1 MDKAKDFM
9 KKAADAVT
17 GGEQT
22 PNAARPPEP
31 RASDEQPGVPEGT
44 HAGEAQETNVGG
56 QSGNGGAPETQAT
69 ERRTERNG
77 SDGHQEGGVGTVV
90 EVKGPV
96 VDVRFK
102 PEEIPEIYNALLVK
116 FRVGDEDEEEL
127 TLEVQQL
134 LGDDMVR
141 TVAMSSTDG
150 LQRGL
155 DVQDTGRPIAVP
167 VGNSVLGRVLDVLGK
182 PVDEQ
187 GPIEDP
193 DDYWPI
199 HRPSPRF
206 EDLTTRAEQFVTGI
220 KVIDLLCPVRRG
232 GKVGLFGGAGVG
244 KTVVIQELINNIA
257 YQYEGTS
264 VFAGVG
270 ERTREG
276 NDLYGEF
283 QEAGIL
289 KNVGLVFGQM
299 NEPPGARFRV
309 GLTGVTIAEYFRE
322 ALGQDV
328 LFFVDNIFRFVQ
340 SGNEVSALMGRMPSE
355 VGYQPTLGTEMG
367 ALQERITSTKNG
379 SITSFQAVYV
389 PADDFTDPAP
399 FTVFAHLD
407 STVELARGLAE
418 QGIYPAVD
426 PLTSSS
432 TILDPSVVGDEHY
445 EVAQQVKNIL
455 QRYKELQ
462 DIIAILGID
471 ELSEEDKVIVGRAR
485 RLQRFLSQPFFV
497 AEQFTG
503 LEGKFVELD
512 ETIRSFKEVVEG
524 RHDELPEQAFYLVGN
539 IDEAVE
545 KSRKLS
551 GEEAE
556 DGSEED
562 QGAENG
568 ESGGESSSGESEDG
582 EG

>member
-1 MDKAKDFM
+1 MSESEETRTENGSPDGQ
-9 KKAADAVT
+9 AV
-17 GGEQT
+17 EQ
-22 PNAARPPEP
+22 
-31 RASDEQPGVPEGT
+31 
-44 HAGEAQETNVGG
+44 QEERD
-56 QSGNGGAPETQAT
+56 GGAE
-69 ERRTERNG
+69 ERK
-77 SDGHQEGGVGTVV
+77 GGVGTVV
-90 EVKGPV
+90 EIKGPV
-96 VDVRFK
+96 VDVRFS
-102 PEEIPEIYNALLVK
+102 PEDIPETYNALTVQ
-116 FRVGDEDEEEL
+116 FEVEDKEEEL

-134 LGDDMVR
+134 LGDDVVR
-141 TVAMSSTDG
+141 TVAMASTDG
-150 LQRGL
+150 LRRGL
-155 DVQDTGRPIAVP
+155 DVQDTGNPIAVP
-167 VGNSVLGRVLDVLGK
+167 VGNNVLGRVLDVLGQ

-187 GPIEDP
+187 GPVEDP
-193 DDYWPI
+193 EDQWPI
-199 HRPSPRF
+199 HRPAPRF
-206 EDLTTRAEQFVTGI
+206 EDLSTQAEQFVTGI
-220 KVIDLLCPVRRG
+220 KVMDLLCPVRRG

-244 KTVVIQELINNIA
+244 KTVVITELINNIA
-257 YQYEGTS
+257 LQYEGTS

-283 QEAGIL
+283 EEAGVL
-289 KNVGLVFGQM
+289 GNVALVFGQM

-309 GLTGVTIAEYFRE
+309 GLTGVTISEYFRE
-322 ALGQDV
+322 ELGQDV
-328 LFFVDNIFRFVQ
+328 LFFMDNVFRFVQ
-340 SGNEVSALMGRMPSE
+340 AGNEVSALMGRMPSE

-407 STVELARGLAE
+407 STVELSRSLAE

-445 EVAQQVKNIL
+445 EVAQQVKSIL

-497 AEQFTG
+497 AEQFTNI
-503 LEGKFVELD
+503 EGKFVELED
-512 ETIRSFKEVVEG
+512 TIRSFKEVVEG

-545 KSRKLS
+545 KARTIS
-551 GEEAE
+551 GEDEEESEEGAEQQDEAGEDENGGEEEGEAE
-556 DGSEED
+556 EKSDEE
-562 QGAENG
+562 
-568 ESGGESSSGESEDG
+568 SGESEG
-582 EG
+582 SR

>member
-1 MDKAKDFM
+1 MTESESGQSFNR
-9 KKAADAVT
+9 T
-17 GGEQT
+17 TFGGERGEVD
-22 PNAARPPEP
+22 NGHAA
-31 RASDEQPGVPEGT
+31 
-44 HAGEAQETNVGG
+44 AQQEETS
-56 QSGNGGAPETQAT
+56 Q
-69 ERRTERNG
+69 
-77 SDGHQEGGVGTVV
+77 DGHEERQAGVGTVI

-96 VDVRFK
+96 VDVRFA
-102 PEEIPEIYNALLVK
+102 PNEIPEIFNAVMVQLEMD
-116 FRVGDEDEEEL
+116 GETTDL

-141 TVAMSSTDG
+141 TVAMASTDG
-150 LQRGL
+150 LRRGV
-155 DVQDTGRPIAVP
+155 DATDTGRPIAVP
-167 VGNSVLGRVLDVLGK
+167 VGKNVLGRVLDVLGQ

-187 GPIEDP
+187 GPVEDP
-193 DDYWPI
+193 EDYWPI

-206 EDLTTRAEQFVTGI
+206 EDLTTQAEQFVTGI

-257 YQYEGTS
+257 LQYEGTS

-276 NDLYGEF
+276 NDLYNEF
-283 QEAGIL
+283 EEAGIL
-289 KNVGLVFGQM
+289 PNVGLVFGQM

-309 GLTGVTIAEYFRE
+309 GLTGVTLAEYFRE
-322 ALGQDV
+322 ELGQDV

-407 STVELARGLAE
+407 STVELSRSLSA

-426 PLTSSS
+426 PLSSSS
-432 TILDPSVVGDEHY
+432 TLLDPAVVGDEHY
-445 EVAQQVKNIL
+445 AVAQEVQNIL

-524 RHDELPEQAFYLVGN
+524 KHDDLPEQAFYLVGG
-539 IDEAVE
+539 IDEAVAKAR
-545 KSRKLS
+545 KSS
-551 GEEAE
+551 GEEEAR
-556 DGSEED
+556 GR
-562 QGAENG
+562 GVR
-568 ESGGESSSGESEDG
+568 GGV
-582 EG
+582 

>member
-1 MDKAKDFM
+1 MS
-9 KKAADAVT
+9 
-17 GGEQT
+17 E
-22 PNAARPPEP
+22 
-31 RASDEQPGVPEGT
+31 
-44 HAGEAQETNVGG
+44 ET
-56 QSGNGGAPETQAT
+56 
-69 ERRTERNG
+69 RTDNG
-77 SDGHQEGGVGTVV
+77 SPDGQAVEQQAERDGADGQAGGVGTVV
-90 EVKGPV
+90 EIKGPV
-96 VDVRFK
+96 VDVRFS
-102 PEEIPEIYNALLVK
+102 PEDIPETYNALTVQ
-116 FRVGDEDEEEL
+116 FEVEDREEEL

-134 LGDDMVR
+134 LGDDVVR
-141 TVAMSSTDG
+141 TVAMASTDG
-150 LQRGL
+150 LHRGL
-155 DVQDTGRPIAVP
+155 DVQDTGHPIAVP
-167 VGNSVLGRVLDVLGK
+167 VGNNVLGRVLDVLGQ

-187 GPIEDP
+187 GPVEDP
-193 DDYWPI
+193 EGYWPI

-206 EDLTTRAEQFVTGI
+206 EDLSTQAEQFVTGI
-220 KVIDLLCPVRRG
+220 KVMDLLCPVRRG

-244 KTVVIQELINNIA
+244 KTVVITELINNIA
-257 YQYEGTS
+257 LQYEGTS

-283 QEAGIL
+283 QEAGVL
-289 KNVGLVFGQM
+289 GNVALVFGQM

-322 ALGQDV
+322 ELGQDV
-328 LFFVDNIFRFVQ
+328 LFFMDNVFRFVQ
-340 SGNEVSALMGRMPSE
+340 AGNEVSALMGRMPSE

-367 ALQERITSTKNG
+367 ALQERITSTKKG

-407 STVELARGLAE
+407 STVELARSLAE

-503 LEGKFVELD
+503 LEGKFVELED
-512 ETIRSFKEVVEG
+512 TVRSFKEVVEG
-524 RHDELPEQAFYLVGN
+524 KHDDLPEQAFYLVGN

-545 KSRKLS
+545 KARTIS
-551 GEEAE
+551 GEEEEEEEESEQTAE
-556 DGSEED
+556 AGQDEQSASKDQADESEE
-562 QGAENG
+562 
-568 ESGGESSSGESEDG
+568 
-582 EG
+582 

>member
-1 MDKAKDFM
+1 MSESGQEFNR
-9 KKAADAVT
+9 T
-17 GGEQT
+17 TFG
-22 PNAARPPEP
+22 NR
-31 RASDEQPGVPEGT
+31 EGSVE
-44 HAGEAQETNVGG
+44 AGQA
-56 QSGNGGAPETQAT
+56 GNGAPDGQTA
-69 ERRTERNG
+69 ERQQQNG
-77 SDGHQEGGVGTVV
+77 GGGDGKTGVGTVV

-96 VDVRFK
+96 IDVRF
-102 PEEIPEIYNALLVK
+102 PAGEIPEIFNALTVPLV
-116 FRVGDEDEEEL
+116 VNGEETKL

-150 LQRGL
+150 LRRGL
-155 DVQDTGRPIAVP
+155 DVTDTGQPIAIP
-167 VGNSVLGRVLDVLGK
+167 VGKSVLGRVVDVLGE

-193 DDYWPI
+193 DALWPI

-206 EDLTTRAEQFVTGI
+206 EDLATQTEQFVTGI

-232 GKVGLFGGAGVG
+232 GKAGLFGGAGVG

-257 YQYEGTS
+257 LQYEGTS

-289 KNVGLVFGQM
+289 PNVGLVFGQM

-309 GLTGVTIAEYFRE
+309 GLTGVTIAEYFRDE
-322 ALGQDV
+322 LGQDV

-367 ALQERITSTKNG
+367 ALQERITSTKKG

-407 STVELARGLAE
+407 STVELSRSLSA

-426 PLTSSS
+426 PLSSSS
-432 TILDPSVVGDEHY
+432 TLLDPAVVGDEHY
-445 EVAQQVKNIL
+445 EVAQEVKNIL

-524 RHDELPEQAFYLVGN
+524 KHDELPEQAFYLVGN
-539 IDEAVE
+539 IDEAIE
-545 KSRKLS
+545 KARGMS
-551 GEEAE
+551 GEE
-556 DGSEED
+556 EE
-562 QGAENG
+562 G
-568 ESGGESSSGESEDG
+568 EEGESEDQSEGEAESGEKSEGGEESEEEGSG
-582 EG
+582 EGSRSEEGEEDEPEEGDER

>member
-1 MDKAKDFM
+1 MSESGQEFNR
-9 KKAADAVT
+9 T
-17 GGEQT
+17 TFGNRE
-22 PNAARPPEP
+22 
-31 RASDEQPGVPEGT
+31 GVVET
-44 HAGEAQETNVGG
+44 GEA
-56 QSGNGGAPETQAT
+56 GNGAPDGQTA
-69 ERRTERNG
+69 ERQEQNG
-77 SDGHQEGGVGTVV
+77 GSGEVESGVGTVV

-96 VDVRFK
+96 VDVRF
-102 PEEIPEIYNALLVK
+102 PSETIPEIYNALTVPLDLN
-116 FRVGDEDEEEL
+116 GEETKL

-150 LQRGL
+150 LKRGL
-155 DVQDTGRPIAVP
+155 DVTDTGSPITVP
-167 VGNSVLGRVLDVLGK
+167 VGKNVLGRVLDVLGE
-182 PVDEQ
+182 PVDEK
-187 GPIEDP
+187 GPVEEP
-193 DDYWPI
+193 DDFWPI

-206 EDLTTRAEQFVTGI
+206 EDLTTQAEQFVSGI

-232 GKVGLFGGAGVG
+232 GKSGLFGGAGVG
-244 KTVVIQELINNIA
+244 KTVLITELINNIA
-257 YQYEGTS
+257 LQYEGTS

-276 NDLYGEF
+276 NDLYGEME
-283 QEAGIL
+283 EAGVL
-289 KNVGLVFGQM
+289 PNTAMVFGQM

-309 GLTGVTIAEYFRE
+309 ALTGVTISEYFRE
-322 ALGQDV
+322 ELGQDV

-407 STVELARGLAE
+407 STVELSRSLSA

-432 TILDPSVVGDEHY
+432 TILDPSIVSDEHY
-445 EVAQQVKNIL
+445 QVAQQVQNIL

-524 RHDELPEQAFYLVGN
+524 RHDDLPEQAFYLVGG

-545 KSRKLS
+545 KAKTLS
-551 GEEAE
+551 GEEDESEGEADGEASAQDDSPEAE
-556 DGSEED
+556 ASSEEAGEEEGSDDGSDGDEE
-562 QGAENG
+562 AEKN
-568 ESGGESSSGESEDG
+568 
-582 EG
+582 

>member
-1 MDKAKDFM
+1 MTESESGQSFHRS
-9 KKAADAVT
+9 T
-17 GGEQT
+17 FGGHRGEVG
-22 PNAARPPEP
+22 NG
-31 RASDEQPGVPEGT
+31 QPGTQREDRDG
-44 HAGEAQETNVGG
+44 QE
-56 QSGNGGAPETQAT
+56 
-69 ERRTERNG
+69 ERRE
-77 SDGHQEGGVGTVV
+77 GVGTVV

-96 VDVRFK
+96 VDIRFS
-102 PEEIPEIYNALLVK
+102 PEEIPEIYNALTVRLQTPGDDDENETELV
-116 FRVGDEDEEEL
+116 
-127 TLEVQQL
+127 LEVQQL
-134 LGDDMVR
+134 LGDDVVR
-141 TVAMSSTDG
+141 TVAMASTDG
-150 LQRGL
+150 LQRGV
-155 DVQDTGRPIAVP
+155 DVQDTGNPITVP
-167 VGNSVLGRVLDVLGK
+167 VGGQVLGRVLDVLGN
-182 PVDEQ
+182 PVDEK

-193 DDYWPI
+193 EGHWSI

-206 EDLTTRAEQFVTGI
+206 EDLSTQAEQFITGI
-220 KVIDLLCPVRRG
+220 KVMDLLCPVRRG

-257 YQYEGTS
+257 LQYEGTS

-289 KNVGLVFGQM
+289 GNVALVFGQM

-309 GLTGVTIAEYFRE
+309 GLTGVTVSEYFRDE
-322 ALGQDV
+322 QGQDV
-328 LFFVDNIFRFVQ
+328 LFFMDNVFRFVQ
-340 SGNEVSALMGRMPSE
+340 AGNEVSALMGRMPSE
-355 VGYQPTLGTEMG
+355 VGYQPTLATEMG
-367 ALQERITSTKNG
+367 ALQERITSTKKG

-407 STVELARGLAE
+407 STVELARSLAE

-445 EVAQQVKNIL
+445 QVAQQVKNIL

-503 LEGKFVELD
+503 LEGKFVELED
-512 ETIRSFKEVVEG
+512 TIRSFKEVVEG
-524 RHDELPEQAFYLVGN
+524 KHDDLPEQAFYLVGN

-545 KSRKLS
+545 KARGMS
-551 GEEAE
+551 
-556 DGSEED
+556 SEEEEESED
-562 QGAENG
+562 QAG
-568 ESGGESSSGESEDG
+568 EREEPEGESEDDAESEDDEAQAG
-582 EG
+582 ESEEGDERR

>member
-1 MDKAKDFM
+1 MS
-9 KKAADAVT
+9 
-17 GGEQT
+17 ES
-22 PNAARPPEP
+22 E
-31 RASDEQPGVPEGT
+31 
-44 HAGEAQETNVGG
+44 ETRTE
-56 QSGNGGAPETQAT
+56 NGSPDGQAT
-69 ERRTERNG
+69 EQRAER
-77 SDGHQEGGVGTVV
+77 DGADGREGGVGTVV
-90 EVKGPV
+90 EIKGPV
-96 VDVRFK
+96 VDVRFS
-102 PEEIPEIYNALLVK
+102 PEEIPEIYNALTVK
-116 FRVGDEDEEEL
+116 FEVEDREEEL

-134 LGDDMVR
+134 LGDDVVR
-141 TVAMSSTDG
+141 TVAMASTDG
-150 LQRGL
+150 LRRGL
-155 DVQDTGRPIAVP
+155 DVQDTGRPISVP
-167 VGNSVLGRVLDVLGK
+167 VGEQVLGRVLDVLGQ

-187 GPIEDP
+187 GPVEDP
-193 DDYWPI
+193 EDYWPI

-206 EDLTTRAEQFVTGI
+206 EDLSTQAEQFITGI

-257 YQYEGTS
+257 LQYEGTS

-289 KNVGLVFGQM
+289 GNVGLVFGQM

-309 GLTGVTIAEYFRE
+309 GLTGVTIAEYFRDE
-322 ALGQDV
+322 LGQDV

-407 STVELARGLAE
+407 STVELARSLAE

-432 TILDPSVVGDEHY
+432 TILDPSAVGDEHY
-445 EVAQQVKNIL
+445 EVAQQVKTIL

-503 LEGKFVELD
+503 LEGKFVELED
-512 ETIRSFKEVVEG
+512 TIRSFKEVVEG
-524 RHDELPEQAFYLVGN
+524 KHDDLPEQAFYLVGN

-545 KSRKLS
+545 KARTMS
-551 GEEAE
+551 GEEE
-556 DGSEED
+556 SEEGEDSEEGAD
-562 QGAENG
+562 QEESEEPEEPEEG
-568 ESGGESSSGESEDG
+568 EEEPEQNEEAGEDEQSSGKRADESE
-582 EG
+582 E

>member
-1 MDKAKDFM
+1 MSESGQEFNRTTFGNREG
-9 KKAADAVT
+9 AV
-17 GGEQT
+17 E
-22 PNAARPPEP
+22 
-31 RASDEQPGVPEGT
+31 
-44 HAGEAQETNVGG
+44 AGET
-56 QSGNGGAPETQAT
+56 GNGAPDGRPA
-69 ERRTERNG
+69 ERQERNG
-77 SDGHQEGGVGTVV
+77 GGEAGAGVGTVV

-96 VDVRFK
+96 VDVRF
-102 PEEIPEIYNALLVK
+102 PAETIPEIYNALTVPLDVN
-116 FRVGDEDEEEL
+116 GEETKL

-150 LQRGL
+150 LKRGL
-155 DVQDTGRPIAVP
+155 DVTDTGQPIAIP
-167 VGNSVLGRVLDVLGK
+167 VGKNVLGRVIDVLGE

-187 GPIEDP
+187 GPIEEP
-193 DDYWPI
+193 DAQWPI

-206 EDLTTRAEQFVTGI
+206 EDLATQTEQFVTGI

-232 GKVGLFGGAGVG
+232 GKAGLFGGAGVG

-257 YQYEGTS
+257 LQYEGTS

-289 KNVGLVFGQM
+289 PNVGLVFGQM

-309 GLTGVTIAEYFRE
+309 ALTGVTLAEYFRE
-322 ALGQDV
+322 ELGQDV

-367 ALQERITSTKNG
+367 ALQERITSTKQG

-407 STVELARGLAE
+407 STVELSRSLAA

-432 TILDPSVVGDEHY
+432 TILDPSIVGDEHY
-445 EVAQQVKNIL
+445 QVAQQVQNIL

-503 LEGKFVELD
+503 QEGKFVELD
-512 ETIRSFKEVVEG
+512 ETVRSFKEVVEG
-524 RHDELPEQAFYLVGN
+524 RHDELPEQAFYLVGG

-545 KSRKLS
+545 KAKTLSDEDSEEGEEESENGQGEADES
-551 GEEAE
+551 GEE
-556 DGSEED
+556 S
-562 QGAENG
+562 
-568 ESGGESSSGESEDG
+568 
-582 EG
+582 

>member
-1 MDKAKDFM
+1 MERFEGAIDKAKDLVQG
-9 KKAADAVT
+9 AT
-17 GGEQT
+17 GASEAEEHTSGGGSE
-22 PNAARPPEP
+22 
-31 RASDEQPGVPEGT
+31 RAESST
-44 HAGEAQETNVGG
+44 KT
-56 QSGNGGAPETQAT
+56 
-69 ERRTERNG
+69 RTENG
-77 SDGHQEGGVGTVV
+77 ADGQTSGVGTIV

-96 VDVRFK
+96 VDVRFN
-102 PEEIPEIYNALLVK
+102 PEEIPEIYNALSVLLSVD
-116 FRVGDEDEEEL
+116 GDEKEL
-127 TLEVQQL
+127 ILEVQQL

-150 LQRGL
+150 LQRGI
-155 DVQDTGRPIAVP
+155 DAQDTGRPIAVP
-167 VGNSVLGRVLDVLGK
+167 VGQNVLGRVMDVLGK

-193 DDYWPI
+193 EDYWPI

-206 EDLTTRAEQFVTGI
+206 EDLSTQAEQFISGI
-220 KVIDLLCPVRRG
+220 KVLDLLCPVRRG

-244 KTVVIQELINNIA
+244 KTVVITELINNIA
-257 YQYEGTS
+257 LQYQGTS

-276 NDLYGEF
+276 NDLYGEME
-283 QEAGIL
+283 EAGVL
-289 KNVGLVFGQM
+289 QNMSMVFGQM

-309 GLTGVTIAEYFRE
+309 ALTGVTMAEYFRE
-322 ALGQDV
+322 EQGQDV

-367 ALQERITSTKNG
+367 ALQERITSTNKG

-407 STVELARGLAE
+407 STVELARSLAE

-512 ETIRSFKEVVEG
+512 DTIRSFKEVVEG

-545 KSRKLS
+545 KARTIS
-551 GEEAE
+551 GEEEETPADAE
-556 DGSEED
+556 SERTGTPD
-562 QGAENG
+562 QDEAPSATGQSG
-568 ESGGESSSGESEDG
+568 ESGEVG
-582 EG
+582 

>member
-1 MDKAKDFM
+1 MEKFEGAIDKAKDL
-9 KKAADAVT
+9 VT
-17 GGEQT
+17 G
-22 PNAARPPEP
+22 
-31 RASDEQPGVPEGT
+31 ASDSLT
-44 HAGEAQETNVGG
+44 SGES
-56 QSGNGGAPETQAT
+56 QST
-69 ERRTERNG
+69 ERPDQAQVSPEAENG
-77 SDGHQEGGVGTVV
+77 RDGQTRGGVGTVV
-90 EVKGPV
+90 EIKGPV
-96 VDVRFK
+96 VDVRFS
-102 PEEIPEIYNALLVK
+102 PEEIPEIYNALTVQIQTGQGEDREQSELV
-116 FRVGDEDEEEL
+116 
-127 TLEVQQL
+127 LEVQQL
-134 LGDDMVR
+134 LGDDVVR
-141 TVAMSSTDG
+141 TVAMASTDG
-150 LQRGL
+150 LRRGV
-155 DVQDTGRPIAVP
+155 DVQDSGRPIAVP
-167 VGNSVLGRVLDVLGK
+167 VGNSVLGRVLDVLGQ

-187 GPIEDP
+187 GPVEDP
-193 DDYWPI
+193 EDHWPI
-199 HRPSPRF
+199 HRPAPKF
-206 EDLTTRAEQFVTGI
+206 ADLTTQAEQFVTGI
-220 KVIDLLCPVRRG
+220 KVVDLLCPVRRG

-244 KTVVIQELINNIA
+244 KTVVITELINNIA
-257 YQYEGTS
+257 LQYEGTS

-283 QEAGIL
+283 QEAGVL
-289 KNVGLVFGQM
+289 GNVALVFGQM

-309 GLTGVTIAEYFRE
+309 GLTGVTISEYFRE
-322 ALGQDV
+322 ELGQDV
-328 LFFVDNIFRFVQ
+328 LFFMDNVFRFVQ

-407 STVELARGLAE
+407 STVELSRSLAE

-512 ETIRSFKEVVEG
+512 DTIRSFKEVVEG

-545 KSRKLS
+545 KARQIS
-551 GEEAE
+551 GDEEKTPADAE
-556 DGSEED
+556 SQRTGTPD
-562 QGAENG
+562 QDEVPSATGQSG
-568 ESGGESSSGESEDG
+568 ESGEVG
-582 EG
+582 

>member
-1 MDKAKDFM
+1 M
-9 KKAADAVT
+9 T
-17 GGEQT
+17 ESESGQT
-22 PNAARPPEP
+22 FNR
-31 RASDEQPGVPEGT
+31 T
-44 HAGEAQETNVGG
+44 TFGG
-56 QSGNGGAPETQAT
+56 QRGEVDNGQTGTQREGQQDGHE
-69 ERRTERNG
+69 ERRE
-77 SDGHQEGGVGTVV
+77 GVGTVV

-96 VDVRFK
+96 VDVRFA
-102 PEEIPEIYNALLVK
+102 PEDIPEIYNALTVPLDTYVEGK
-116 FRVGDEDEEEL
+116 EDEEEQL
-127 TLEVQQL
+127 VLEVQQL
-134 LGDDMVR
+134 LGDDVVR
-141 TVAMSSTDG
+141 TVAMASTDG
-150 LQRGL
+150 LRRGV

-167 VGNSVLGRVLDVLGK
+167 VGNSVLGRVLDVLGQ

-187 GPIEDP
+187 GPVEDP
-193 DDYWPI
+193 EDHWSI

-206 EDLTTRAEQFVTGI
+206 EDLTTQAEQFVTGI
-220 KVIDLLCPVRRG
+220 KVMDLLCPVRRG

-244 KTVVIQELINNIA
+244 KTVVITELINNIA
-257 YQYEGTS
+257 LQYEGTS

-283 QEAGIL
+283 QEAGVL
-289 KNVGLVFGQM
+289 GNVALIFGQM

-309 GLTGVTIAEYFRE
+309 GLTGVTVSEYFRDE
-322 ALGQDV
+322 LGQDV
-328 LFFVDNIFRFVQ
+328 LFFMDNVFRFVQ
-340 SGNEVSALMGRMPSE
+340 AGNEVSALMGRMPSE

-367 ALQERITSTKNG
+367 ALQERITSTKKG

-407 STVELARGLAE
+407 STVELSRGLAE

-432 TILDPSVVGDEHY
+432 TILDPSIVGDEHY

-539 IDEAVE
+539 IDEAIE
-545 KSRKLS
+545 KARSIS
-551 GEEAE
+551 GEEE
-556 DGSEED
+556 DEGEGSEEGSD
-562 QGAENG
+562 EDETPEGAEREGTPDQDEKPSATGQAG
-568 ESGGESSSGESEDG
+568 ESGQVG
-582 EG
+582 

>member
-1 MDKAKDFM
+1 MTESGQSFNR
-9 KKAADAVT
+9 T
-17 GGEQT
+17 TFGGERGEVDNGHTAAQQESQT
-22 PNAARPPEP
+22 NGREQRPE
-31 RASDEQPGVPEGT
+31 
-44 HAGEAQETNVGG
+44 
-56 QSGNGGAPETQAT
+56 
-69 ERRTERNG
+69 
-77 SDGHQEGGVGTVV
+77 GVGTVI

-96 VDVRFK
+96 VDVRFA
-102 PEEIPEIYNALLVK
+102 PDEIPEIFNAVT
-116 FRVGDEDEEEL
+116 VPIEADGETTDL

-141 TVAMSSTDG
+141 TVAMASTDG
-150 LQRGL
+150 LKRGV
-155 DVQDTGRPIAVP
+155 DATDTGGPISVP
-167 VGNSVLGRVLDVLGK
+167 VGKNVLGRVLDVLGQ

-187 GPIEDP
+187 GPVEDAE
-193 DDYWPI
+193 DHWPI
-199 HRPSPRF
+199 HRPTPRF
-206 EDLTTRAEQFVTGI
+206 EDLATQAEQFVTGI

-257 YQYEGTS
+257 LQYEGTS

-283 QEAGIL
+283 EEAGIL
-289 KNVGLVFGQM
+289 PNVGLVFGQM

-309 GLTGVTIAEYFRE
+309 ALTGVTIAEYFRE
-322 ALGQDV
+322 ELGQDV

-407 STVELARGLAE
+407 STVELSRSLSA

-426 PLTSSS
+426 PLSSSS
-432 TILDPSVVGDEHY
+432 TLLDPGVVGDEHY
-445 EVAQQVKNIL
+445 TVAQEVQNIL

-524 RHDELPEQAFYLVGN
+524 KHDELPEQAFYLVGG

-545 KSRKLS
+545 KARGMS
-551 GEEAE
+551 GEE
-556 DGSEED
+556 DEES
-562 QGAENG
+562 GEE
-568 ESGGESSSGESEDG
+568 ESGGAEASSANSEEGSRDEESADEESG
-582 EG
+582 

>member
-1 MDKAKDFM
+1 MSESGQEFNRTTFGNREG
-9 KKAADAVT
+9 VVET
-17 GGEQT
+17 GGESGRT
-22 PNAARPPEP
+22 
-31 RASDEQPGVPEGT
+31 
-44 HAGEAQETNVGG
+44 
-56 QSGNGGAPETQAT
+56 GNGAPDGQAT
-69 ERRTERNG
+69 ESREQNG
-77 SDGHQEGGVGTVV
+77 GNGEVSSGVGTVV

-96 VDVRFK
+96 VDVRF
-102 PEEIPEIYNALLVK
+102 PAETIPEIYNALTVPLEVN
-116 FRVGDEDEEEL
+116 GEDTKL

-150 LQRGL
+150 LKRGL
-155 DVQDTGRPIAVP
+155 DVTDTGGPISIP
-167 VGNSVLGRVLDVLGK
+167 VGKNVLGRVIDVLGE

-193 DDYWPI
+193 EASWPI

-206 EDLTTRAEQFVTGI
+206 EDLATQTEQFVTGI
-220 KVIDLLCPVRRG
+220 KVMDLLCPVRRG
-232 GKVGLFGGAGVG
+232 GKAGLFGGAGVG

-257 YQYEGTS
+257 LQYEGTS

-289 KNVGLVFGQM
+289 PNVGLVFGQM

-309 GLTGVTIAEYFRE
+309 ALTGVTLAEYFRE
-322 ALGQDV
+322 ELGQDV

-407 STVELARGLAE
+407 STVELSRSLAA

-432 TILDPSVVGDEHY
+432 TILDPSIVGDEHY
-445 EVAQQVKNIL
+445 QVAQQVQNIL

-503 LEGKFVELD
+503 QEGKFVELD

-524 RHDELPEQAFYLVGN
+524 RHDDLPEQAFYLVGN

-545 KSRKLS
+545 KAKTLS

-556 DGSEED
+556 DGDESDDASAGDEAPEVQASSEAADEG
-562 QGAENG
+562 QGSEG
-568 ESGGESSSGESEDG
+568 ESGDGQSERN
-582 EG
+582 

>member
-1 MDKAKDFM
+1 MSEREETSTENGSPDGQAS
-9 KKAADAVT
+9 
-17 GGEQT
+17 E
-22 PNAARPPEP
+22 E
-31 RASDEQPGVPEGT
+31 RAER
-44 HAGEAQETNVGG
+44 
-56 QSGNGGAPETQAT
+56 NGGAEG
-69 ERRTERNG
+69 R
-77 SDGHQEGGVGTVV
+77 EGGIGTVV
-90 EVKGPV
+90 EIKGPV
-96 VDVRFK
+96 VDVRFS
-102 PEEIPEIYNALLVK
+102 PEEIPETYNALTVK
-116 FRVGDEDEEEL
+116 FEVEDREEEL

-134 LGDDMVR
+134 LGDDVVR
-141 TVAMSSTDG
+141 TVAMASTDG
-150 LQRGL
+150 LRRGL

-167 VGNSVLGRVLDVLGK
+167 VGEQVLGRVLDVLGN

-187 GPIEDP
+187 GPVEDP
-193 DDYWPI
+193 EDYWPI

-206 EDLTTRAEQFVTGI
+206 EDLSTQAEQFVTGI

-257 YQYEGTS
+257 LQYEGTS

-283 QEAGIL
+283 EEAGIL
-289 KNVGLVFGQM
+289 GNVGLVFGQM

-322 ALGQDV
+322 ELGQDV

-407 STVELARGLAE
+407 STVELSRGLAE

-432 TILDPSVVGDEHY
+432 TILDASVVGDEHY

-512 ETIRSFKEVVEG
+512 DTIRSFKEVVEG
-524 RHDELPEQAFYLVGN
+524 HHDELPEQAFYLVGN

-545 KSRKLS
+545 KARGLS
-551 GEEAE
+551 GEEEEEGGDEGEGEAPEQAE
-556 DGSEED
+556 EGGETDDDFPGED
-562 QGAENG
+562 QEG
-568 ESGGESSSGESEDG
+568 EASESDSSDEGEEEK
-582 EG
+582 ERT

>member
-1 MDKAKDFM
+1 M
-9 KKAADAVT
+9 
-17 GGEQT
+17 
-22 PNAARPPEP
+22 
-31 RASDEQPGVPEGT
+31 
-44 HAGEAQETNVGG
+44 
-56 QSGNGGAPETQAT
+56 
-69 ERRTERNG
+69 
-77 SDGHQEGGVGTVV
+77 
-90 EVKGPV
+90 
-96 VDVRFK
+96 
-102 PEEIPEIYNALLVK
+102 
-116 FRVGDEDEEEL
+116 
-127 TLEVQQL
+127 
-134 LGDDMVR
+134 
-141 TVAMSSTDG
+141 
-150 LQRGL
+150 
-155 DVQDTGRPIAVP
+155 P
-167 VGNSVLGRVLDVLGK
+167 VGKSVLGRVLDVLGN

-187 GPIEDP
+187 GPIEDAE
-193 DDYWPI
+193 DYWPI

-206 EDLTTRAEQFVTGI
+206 EDLATQAEQFVTGI

-257 YQYEGTS
+257 LQYEGTS

-289 KNVGLVFGQM
+289 ENVGLVFGQM

-309 GLTGVTIAEYFRE
+309 GLTGVTLAEYFRE
-322 ALGQDV
+322 ELGQDV

-355 VGYQPTLGTEMG
+355 VGYQPTL
-367 ALQERITSTKNG
+367 APRWARCRSG
-379 SITSFQAVYV
+379 SPRPRTARSTSFQAVYV

-407 STVELARGLAE
+407 STVELSRGLSA

-432 TILDPSVVGDEHY
+432 TMLDPSVVGDEHY
-445 EVAQQVKNIL
+445 EVAQQVQNIL

-545 KSRKLS
+545 KARGMS

-556 DGSEED
+556 DDETAEE
-562 QGAENG
+562 G
-568 ESGGESSSGESEDG
+568 EEAEDG
-582 EG
+582 EADRRGRSRGAGRRGRTG